1 MISNAFFLGKGGV
14 GKTTMSA
21 AFALALA
28 RSGKRVLIAS
38 LDPAH
43 NLGDVL
49 ATSLKDKPCEV
60 EKNLFALEVDLNYW
74 VEKYLEESRQELAAT
89 YSYNLTLNLDSFFD
103 IMKYS
108 PGTEE
113 YAVLWAIEH
122 IRCDLS
128 GDYDVVVYDTPPTAL
143 SLRFLAMPAIS
154 NLWIAELT
162 KLRERILNKRSTITR
177 LNPGSPVANS
187 CVDKAD
193 DKVYG
198 KLGSIK
204 GRLTDLSSLFE
215 RESYMAVVLNP
226 DILSVSEAI
235 RIKDELDK
243 IHIPLS
249 GICLNKRGV
258 STAAWKIDKRLENSP
273 LFEVDF
279 KTGGLHTRDDLATI
293 ETAAIVADFLATE
306 TVSKGSS

>member
-1 MISNAFFLGKGGV
+1 MKSNAFFLGKGGV

-21 AFALALA
+21 AFALTMA
-28 RSGKRVLIAS
+28 RSGKKVLIAS

-49 ATSLKDKPCEV
+49 DARLTGYPEEV

-74 VEKYLEESRQELAAT
+74 VEKYLEESREELART
-89 YSYNLTLNLDSFFD
+89 YSYNLTLNLNSFFD

-128 GDYDVVVYDTPPTAL
+128 GDYDIVVYDTPPTAL
-143 SLRFLAMPAIS
+143 SLRFLAMPTIS

-162 KLRERILNKRSTITR
+162 KLRSRILEKRSTITR
-177 LNPGSPVANS
+177 LNPDAPIAKS
-187 CVDKAD
+187 CVDKND

-198 KLGSIK
+198 KLGTIK
-204 GRLTDLSSLFE
+204 RRLGDLSALFT

-226 DILSVSEAI
+226 DVLSVSEAL

-243 IHIPLS
+243 IDIPLS
-249 GICLNKRGV
+249 GLCLNKRGV
-258 STAAWKIDKRLENSP
+258 STASWSVDERLADAP

-279 KTGGLHTRDDLATI
+279 RPGGLHSREDLATI
-293 ETAAIVADFLATE
+293 DTAALVADFSATD
-306 TVSKGSS
+306 TIRKGKA

>member
-49 ATSLKDKPCEV
+49 TTTLKDTPGEV
-60 EKNLFALEVDLNYW
+60 EKNLYALEVDLNYW
-74 VEKYLEESRQELAAT
+74 VEKYLEESRSELATT

-122 IRCDLS
+122 IRCNLS
-128 GDYDVVVYDTPPTAL
+128 GDYDIVVYDTPPTAQ
-143 SLRFLAMPAIS
+143 SDIS
-154 NLWIAELT
+154 GC
-162 KLRERILNKRSTITR
+162 K
-177 LNPGSPVANS
+177 
-187 CVDKAD
+187 
-193 DKVYG
+193 
-198 KLGSIK
+198 
-204 GRLTDLSSLFE
+204 
-215 RESYMAVVLNP
+215 
-226 DILSVSEAI
+226 
-235 RIKDELDK
+235 
-243 IHIPLS
+243 
-249 GICLNKRGV
+249 
-258 STAAWKIDKRLENSP
+258 
-273 LFEVDF
+273 
-279 KTGGLHTRDDLATI
+279 
-293 ETAAIVADFLATE
+293 
-306 TVSKGSS
+306 

>member
-21 AFALALA
+21 AFALSMA

-49 ATSLKDKPCEV
+49 CCKLVDTPKEV
-60 EKNLFALEVDLNYW
+60 EKNLYALEVDLAVW
-74 VEKYLEESRQELAAT
+74 VEKYLEESREELART

-122 IRCDLS
+122 IRCNLS
-128 GDYDVVVYDTPPTAL
+128 ADYDVIVYDTPPTAL

-162 KLRERILNKRSTITR
+162 KLRALILEKRSTITR
-177 LNPGSPVANS
+177 LNPSSPIAKS

-204 GRLTDLSSLFE
+204 RRLTDLSALFSL
-215 RESYMAVVLNP
+215 ESYMAVVLNP
-226 DILSVSEAI
+226 DVLSVSEAI

-243 IHIPLS
+243 IDVPLS

-258 STAAWKIDKRLENSP
+258 STAAWSIHDKLADSP

-279 KTGGLHTRDDLATI
+279 KAGGLHTRDDLATI
-293 ETAAIVADFLATE
+293 DTKALVADFLATE
-306 TVSKGSS
+306 SVSKGKA

>member
-49 ATSLKDKPCEV
+49 ATSLKDRPCEV
-60 EKNLFALEVDLNYW
+60 EKNLYALEVDLNFW
-74 VEKYLEESRQELAAT
+74 VEKYLEESRQELATT

-122 IRCDLS
+122 IRCNLS
-128 GDYDVVVYDTPPTAL
+128 GDYDIVVYDTPPTAL

-177 LNPGSPVANS
+177 LNPTSPVANS

>member
-1 MISNAFFLGKGGV
+1 LKTNAFFLGKGGV
-14 GKTTMSA
+14 GKTTTSA
-21 AFALALA
+21 AFALSLA

-49 ATSLKDKPCEV
+49 GVKLSDTPKQV
-60 EKNLFALEVDLNYW
+60 EGGLSALEIDLNSW
-74 VEKYLEESRQELAAT
+74 VERYLKESRDEMKAI
-89 YSYNLTLNLDSFFD
+89 YSYNLTLNLESFFD

-113 YAVLWAIEH
+113 YAMLWAIEH
-122 IRCDLS
+122 IRCNLS

-177 LNPGSPVANS
+177 LNPTSPVANS

-226 DILSVSEAI
+226 DVLSVSEAT

-258 STAAWKIDKRLENSP
+258 STAAWKIDKRLNDSP
-273 LFEVDF
+273 LFEVDY

-293 ETAAIVADFLATE
+293 DTAAIVADFLATE
-306 TVSKGSS
+306 TVNKGSS

>member
-1 MISNAFFLGKGGV
+1 LKTNAFFLGKGGV
-14 GKTTMSA
+14 GKTTSSA
-21 AFALALA
+21 AFALSLA

-49 ATSLKDKPCEV
+49 ATILDDKPVEV
-60 EKNLFALEVDLNYW
+60 EPGLFALEIDLNSW
-74 VEKYLEESRQELAAT
+74 VEKYLKESRDELATT

-113 YAVLWAIEH
+113 YAMLWAIEH
-122 IRCDLS
+122 IRCNLS

-154 NLWIAELT
+154 NIWIGELT
-162 KLRERILNKRSTITR
+162 KLRERILKKRTTITR
-177 LNPGSPVANS
+177 INPDSVVASS
-187 CVDKAD
+187 CVDKDD

-204 GRLTDLSSLFE
+204 RRLSLLASLFGK
-215 RESYMAVVLNP
+215 ESYMAVVLNP
-226 DILSVSEAI
+226 DKLSVSEAH
-235 RIKDELDK
+235 RIKDELDR
-243 IHIPLS
+243 IQIPLS
-249 GICLNKRGV
+249 AICLNKKGV
-258 STAAWKIDKRLENSP
+258 STAAWALDERLAASP
-273 LFEVDF
+273 MFEFDF
-279 KTGGLHTRDDLATI
+279 LPGGLHSRDDLAKIDTRKL
-293 ETAAIVADFLATE
+293 VADFMATI
-306 TVSKGSS
+306 

>member
-1 MISNAFFLGKGGV
+1 MKSNAFFLGKGGV
-14 GKTTMSA
+14 GKTTTSA
-21 AFALALA
+21 AFALSLA
-28 RSGKRVLIAS
+28 RSGTRVLIAS

-49 ATSLKDKPCEV
+49 ATKLDDTPKNV
-60 EKNLFALEVDLNYW
+60 EPRLDALEVDLNAW
-74 VEKYLEESRQELAAT
+74 VQKYLKESKDELSQQ
-89 YSYNLTLNLDSFFD
+89 YSYNMTLNLNSFFD

-113 YAVLWAIEH
+113 YAMLWAIEH
-122 IRCDLS
+122 IRCNLS

-154 NLWIAELT
+154 NIWIAELT
-162 KLRERILNKRSTITR
+162 KLRERILEKRQTITR
-177 LNPGSPVANS
+177 INPESPVASS
-187 CVDKAD
+187 CVDKDD

-204 GRLTDLSSLFE
+204 RRLTDLSMLFGQ
-215 RESYMAVVLNP
+215 ESYIAVVLNP
-226 DILSVSEAI
+226 DSLSVSEAL

-243 IHIPLS
+243 IDVPLC

-258 STAAWKIDKRLENSP
+258 SKAAWELDKRLSDTP
-273 LFEVDF
+273 LFEMDF
-279 KTGGLHTRDDLATI
+279 VPGGLHTRDDV
-293 ETAAIVADFLATE
+293 AAIDTSALVTSFKAAPART
-306 TVSKGSS
+306 KGTT

>member
-1 MISNAFFLGKGGV
+1 MKTNAFFLCKGGV

-21 AFALALA
+21 AFALSLA
-28 RSGKRVLIAS
+28 RSGKRVLVAS

-49 ATSLKDKPCEV
+49 STKLSDIPQPV
-60 EKNLFALEVDLNYW
+60 EKNLDALEIDLNKW
-74 VEKYLEESRQELAAT
+74 VKRYLDESREELART
-89 YSYNLTLNLDSFFD
+89 YSYNLTLNLNSFFD

-113 YAVLWAIEH
+113 YAMLWAIEH
-122 IRCDLS
+122 IRCNLA

-162 KLRERILNKRSTITR
+162 KLREKILSKRSTITR
-177 LNPGSPVANS
+177 INPASVVASS

-193 DKVYG
+193 DKIYG

-204 GRLTDLSSLFE
+204 RRLADLSSLFCK
-215 RESYMAVVLNP
+215 ESYIAVVLNP
-226 DILSVSEAI
+226 DVLSVSEAM
-235 RIKDELDK
+235 RIKDELDR
-243 IHIPLS
+243 IDMPLS

-258 STAAWKIDKRLENSP
+258 STTAWTLDRSLAGSP
-273 LFEVDF
+273 LFEFDF
-279 KTGGLHTRDDLATI
+279 LPKGLHERDDLGSIDTKNL
-293 ETAAIVADFLATE
+293 VADFLAAE
-306 TVSKGSS
+306 R

>member
-21 AFALALA
+21 AFALAMA
-28 RSGKRVLIAS
+28 RTGKRVLIAS

-49 ATSLKDKPCEV
+49 DTKLKDTPKEV
-60 EKNLFALEVDLNYW
+60 EKNLFALEIDLNYW
-74 VEKYLEESRQELAAT
+74 VEKYLEESRSELATT

-128 GDYDVVVYDTPPTAL
+128 GDYDIVVYDTPPTAL

-162 KLRERILNKRSTITR
+162 KLRARILDKRSTITR
-177 LNPGSPVANS
+177 LNPTSPVANS

-204 GRLTDLSSLFE
+204 RRLTELSSLFE
-215 RESYMAVVLNP
+215 RESYIAVVLNP
-226 DILSVSEAI
+226 DVLSVSEAI

-258 STAAWKIDKRLENSP
+258 STAAWEIHKRLADSP

-279 KTGGLHTRDDLATI
+279 KTGGLQTRDDLATI
-293 ETAAIVADFLATE
+293 ETSALVADFLATE
-306 TVSKGSS
+306 TVNKGIA

>member
-1 MISNAFFLGKGGV
+1 MKTNAFFLGKGGV
-14 GKTTMSA
+14 GKTTISA
-21 AFALALA
+21 AFALSMA

-43 NLGDVL
+43 NLGDVMGAKL
-49 ATSLKDKPCEV
+49 GDSPREV

-74 VEKYLEESRQELAAT
+74 VKKYLDESRDELATT

-128 GDYDVVVYDTPPTAL
+128 GDYDIVVYDTPPTAL

-154 NLWIAELT
+154 NMWIAELT
-162 KLRERILNKRSTITR
+162 KLRARILEKRSTITR
-177 LNPGSPVANS
+177 LNPEAPVANS

-193 DKVYG
+193 DKIYG

-204 GRLTDLSSLFE
+204 RRLTDLSTLFE
-215 RESYMAVVLNP
+215 TESYIAVVLNP
-226 DILSVSEAI
+226 DVLSVSEAL
-235 RIKDELDK
+235 RIKDELDR

-258 STAAWKIDKRLENSP
+258 SKAPWAIHERLADIP
-273 LFEVDF
+273 HFPVDF
-279 KTGGLHTRDDLATI
+279 IHGGLQSREDLATI
-293 ETAAIVADFLATE
+293 DTSSLVADFMATE
-306 TVSKGSS
+306 SARKGNA

>member
-1 MISNAFFLGKGGV
+1 MRTNAFFLGKGGV

-21 AFALALA
+21 AFALSMA
-28 RSGKRVLIAS
+28 RSGKKVLIAS

-49 ATSLKDKPCEV
+49 GARLVDSPREV

-74 VEKYLEESRQELAAT
+74 VDKYLGESRDELATT
-89 YSYNLTLNLDSFFD
+89 YSYNLTMNLDSFFD

-128 GDYDVVVYDTPPTAL
+128 GDYDIVVYDTPPTAL
-143 SLRFLAMPAIS
+143 SLRFLAMPAVS
-154 NLWIAELT
+154 NMWIAELT
-162 KLRERILNKRSTITR
+162 KLRAKILEKRSTITR
-177 LNPGSPVANS
+177 LNPTAPVANS

-193 DKVYG
+193 DNIYG
-198 KLGSIK
+198 KLGSVK
-204 GRLTDLSSLFE
+204 RRLTDLSMLFE
-215 RESYMAVVLNP
+215 QESYVAVVLNP
-226 DILSVSEAI
+226 DVLSVSEAL
-235 RIKDELDK
+235 RIKDELDR

-249 GICLNKRGV
+249 GICLNKLGV
-258 STAAWKIDKRLENSP
+258 SKAPWAKHERLADIPHFPIDFMP
-273 LFEVDF
+273 H
-279 KTGGLHTRDDLATI
+279 GLQNREDLATI
-293 ETAAIVADFLATE
+293 DTSLLVADFMATE
-306 TVSKGSS
+306 PVRKGNA

>member
-128 GDYDVVVYDTPPTAL
+128 VDYDVVVYDTPPTAL

>member
-1 MISNAFFLGKGGV
+1 MRTNAFFLGKGGV
-14 GKTTMSA
+14 GKTTTSA
-21 AFALALA
+21 AFALSLA

-49 ATSLKDKPCEV
+49 GVSLADKPTVV
-60 EKNLFALEVDLNYW
+60 EQGLSALEVDLNSW
-74 VEKYLEESRQELAAT
+74 VKKYLDESREELRAT

-113 YAVLWAIEH
+113 YAMLWAIEH

-128 GDYDVVVYDTPPTAL
+128 GDYDYVVYDTPPTAL

-154 NLWIAELT
+154 DLWISELT
-162 KLRERILNKRSTITR
+162 KLRERILQKRSTITR
-177 LNPGSPVANS
+177 INPESPVASS

-204 GRLTDLSSLFE
+204 RRLSDLSSLFGQ
-215 RESYMAVVLNP
+215 ESYIAVVINP
-226 DILSVSEAI
+226 DVLSISEAI
-235 RIKDELDK
+235 RIKDELDR
-243 IHIPLS
+243 IRIPLS
-249 GICLNKRGV
+249 GLCLNKKGI
-258 STAAWKIDKRLENSP
+258 STAEWKIDKKLASIP
-273 LFEVDF
+273 LFDF
-279 KTGGLHTRDDLATI
+279 DFLPEGLHARDDLAGIDVKALT
-293 ETAAIVADFLATE
+293 ADFMTAE
-306 TVSKGSS
+306 TVAKGKQ

>member
-21 AFALALA
+21 AFALAMA

-49 ATSLKDKPCEV
+49 DAKLKDTPKEV
-60 EKNLFALEVDLNYW
+60 EKNLYALEIDLGYW
-74 VEKYLEESRQELAAT
+74 VEKYLEESREELART

-128 GDYDVVVYDTPPTAL
+128 GDYDIVVYDTPPTAL

-162 KLRERILNKRSTITR
+162 KLRARILEKRATITR
-177 LNPGSPVANS
+177 LNPTSPVANS

-204 GRLTDLSSLFE
+204 RRLTDLSSLFE

-226 DILSVSEAI
+226 DVLSVSEAI

-258 STAAWKIDKRLENSP
+258 STAAWKLHKKLADSP

-279 KTGGLHTRDDLATI
+279 KTGGIQTRDDLATV
-293 ETAAIVADFLATE
+293 ETSGLVADFMATE
-306 TVSKGSS
+306 ILP

>member
-1 MISNAFFLGKGGV
+1 MKSNAFFLGKGGV

-21 AFALALA
+21 AFALSLT

-49 ATSLKDKPCEV
+49 SVKLAGAPKPV
-60 EKNLFALEVDLNYW
+60 EKNLWALEVDLNYW
-74 VEKYLEESRQELAAT
+74 VDKYLEESRSELATT
-89 YSYNLTLNLDSFFD
+89 YSYNLTLNLNSFFD

-122 IRCDLS
+122 IRCNLS
-128 GDYDVVVYDTPPTAL
+128 GDYDIVVYDTPPTAL

-154 NLWIAELT
+154 NLWITELT
-162 KLRERILNKRSTITR
+162 KLRIKILEKRTTITR
-177 LNPGSPVANS
+177 LNPGAPISAS
-187 CVDKAD
+187 CVDKDD
-193 DKVYG
+193 DKIYG

-204 GRLTDLSSLFE
+204 RRLGTLSLLFE
-215 RESYMAVVLNP
+215 EESYMAVVLNP
-226 DILSVSEAI
+226 DVLSVSEAI
-235 RIKDELDK
+235 RIKEELDR
-243 IHIPLS
+243 IHVPLS

-258 STAAWKIDKRLENSP
+258 STASWKIDPRFSNTP
-273 LFEVDF
+273 LFVMDF
-279 KTGGLHTRDDLATI
+279 KSEGLHARDDLATI
-293 ETAAIVADFLATE
+293 DTSALVADFLAT
-306 TVSKGSS
+306 TSVRKGNA

>member
-1 MISNAFFLGKGGV
+1 MMTNAFFLGKGGV
-14 GKTTMSA
+14 GKTTTSA
-21 AFALALA
+21 AFALALS

-49 ATSLKDKPCEV
+49 GAALSGTPGVV
-60 EKNLFALEVDLNYW
+60 EKNLDALEIDLNFW
-74 VEKYLEESRQELAAT
+74 VQKYLQESKDELAQQ
-89 YSYNLTLNLDSFFD
+89 YSYNMTLNLNSFFD

-113 YAVLWAIEH
+113 YAMLWAIEH
-122 IRCDLS
+122 KRCNLS

-154 NLWIAELT
+154 NIWIAELT
-162 KLRERILNKRSTITR
+162 KLRLRILEKRQTITR
-177 LNPGSPVANS
+177 INPESPVASS
-187 CVDKAD
+187 CVDKDD

-198 KLGSIK
+198 KLGAIK
-204 GRLTDLSSLFE
+204 RRLTDLSTLFAL
-215 RESYMAVVLNP
+215 ESYMAVVLNP
-226 DILSVSEAI
+226 DVLSVSEAI

-243 IHIPLS
+243 IGIPLS

-258 STAAWKIDKRLENSP
+258 SRAEWSLDKRFADTP
-273 LFEVDF
+273 MFEVDF
-279 KTGGLHTRDDLATI
+279 MQGGLQTREDLVSIANP
-293 ETAAIVADFLATE
+293 ALVADFLSTDRI
-306 TVSKGSS
+306 SKGTS

>member
-1 MISNAFFLGKGGV
+1 MKSNAFFLGKGGV

-21 AFALALA
+21 AFALAMA

-49 ATSLKDKPCEV
+49 DARLSGVPKEV
-60 EKNLFALEVDLNYW
+60 EPNLYALEVDLNYW
-74 VEKYLEESRQELAAT
+74 VEKYLEESREELART
-89 YSYNLTLNLDSFFD
+89 YSYNLTLNLNSFFD

-128 GDYDVVVYDTPPTAL
+128 GEYDIVVYDTPPTAL

-154 NLWIAELT
+154 NLWITELT
-162 KLRERILNKRSTITR
+162 KLRARILEKRSTITR
-177 LNPGSPVANS
+177 LNPSAPIAKS
-187 CVDKAD
+187 CVDKGD

-198 KLGSIK
+198 KLGTVK
-204 GRLTDLSSLFE
+204 RRLTDLSTLFT

-226 DILSVSEAI
+226 DVLSVSEAL
-235 RIKDELDK
+235 RIKDELDR
-243 IHIPLS
+243 IDIPLS

-258 STAAWKIDKRLENSP
+258 STASWSIHERLAGSP

-279 KTGGLHTRDDLATI
+279 MSGGLHSREDLATI
-293 ETAAIVADFLATE
+293 DTSALVADFSASE
-306 TVSKGSS
+306 SVNRGEA

>member
-1 MISNAFFLGKGGV
+1 MKSNAFFLGKGGV

-21 AFALALA
+21 AFALAMA
-28 RSGKRVLIAS
+28 RSGNKVLIAS

-49 ATSLKDKPCEV
+49 DARLTGSPREV
-60 EKNLFALEVDLNYW
+60 EKNLYALEVDLNYW
-74 VEKYLEESRQELAAT
+74 VEKYLEESREELART
-89 YSYNLTLNLDSFFD
+89 YSYNLTLNLNSFFD

-122 IRCDLS
+122 IRCNLS
-128 GDYDVVVYDTPPTAL
+128 GDYDIVVYDTPPTAL

-154 NLWIAELT
+154 NMWIAELT
-162 KLRERILNKRSTITR
+162 KLRARILEKRSTITR
-177 LNPGSPVANS
+177 LNPDAPIAKS
-187 CVDKAD
+187 CVDKDD

-198 KLGSIK
+198 KLGTIK
-204 GRLTDLSSLFE
+204 RRLTDLSTLFT

-226 DILSVSEAI
+226 DVLSVSEAL

-243 IHIPLS
+243 IDVPLS

-258 STAAWKIDKRLENSP
+258 STASWSIHERLADSP

-279 KTGGLHTRDDLATI
+279 KPGGLHSREDLATI
-293 ETAAIVADFLATE
+293 DTTALVADFSASE
-306 TVSKGSS
+306 TVSKGNA